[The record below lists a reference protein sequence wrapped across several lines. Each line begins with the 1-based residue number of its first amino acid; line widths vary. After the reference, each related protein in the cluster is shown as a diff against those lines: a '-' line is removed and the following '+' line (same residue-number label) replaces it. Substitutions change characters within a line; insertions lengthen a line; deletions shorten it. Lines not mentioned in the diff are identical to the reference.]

1 MFCGSLDA
9 RQYGLARFHGNS
21 VRALRACAMLV
32 EELGLYAFE
41 LSNSGSALLGA
52 YLQNE

>member
-9 RQYGLARFHGNS
+9 RQCGLARLHVNS

-41 LSNSGSALLGA
+41 LSNPGSSLLAA
-52 YLQNE
+52 YLNDE